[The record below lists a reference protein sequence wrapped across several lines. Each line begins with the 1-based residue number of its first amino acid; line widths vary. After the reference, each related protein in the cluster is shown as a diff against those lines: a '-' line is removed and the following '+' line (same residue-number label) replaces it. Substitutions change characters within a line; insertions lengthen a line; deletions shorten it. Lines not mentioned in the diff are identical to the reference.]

1 MPKSQSTR
9 VRVAPYCG
17 WRSVWAKRHEPPQR
31 RPRIG
36 AGGVCAGGDPGA
48 APCTHVFCR
57 AGAPEKEARVL
68 DEQWGQLQLE
78 QGTWANPA
86 RVDTLARTRLGLIA
100 PPHDRVRIETL
111 TNAP

>member
-1 MPKSQSTR
+1 MSR
-9 VRVAPYCG
+9 LNVVLALVLVA
-17 WRSVWAKRHEPPQR
+17 SALAVIQAQH
-31 RPRIG
+31 
-36 AGGVCAGGDPGA
+36 
-48 APCTHVFCR
+48 R
-57 AGAPEKEARVL
+57 ARTYFVELERLKKEARVL

>member
-1 MPKSQSTR
+1 MSR
-9 VRVAPYCG
+9 LNVVLALVLVA
-17 WRSVWAKRHEPPQR
+17 
-31 RPRIG
+31 
-36 AGGVCAGGDPGA
+36 CALA
-48 APCTHVFCR
+48 VIQAQHR
-57 AGAPEKEARVL
+57 ARTYFVELERLKKEARVL

-86 RVDTLARTRLGLIA
+86 RVDTLARTRLGLVA